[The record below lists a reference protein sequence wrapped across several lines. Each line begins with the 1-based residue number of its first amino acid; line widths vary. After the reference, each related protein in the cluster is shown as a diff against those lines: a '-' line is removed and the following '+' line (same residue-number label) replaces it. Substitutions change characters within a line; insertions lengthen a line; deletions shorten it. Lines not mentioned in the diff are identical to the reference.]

1 LTGARPAGAQI
12 SDLDIAQALDPLT
25 NYFNENFAIL
35 NTTLT
40 QSAMIMVMS
49 KLWKEVLVTLES
61 LLVPTLSDKPSQQR
75 QLTQQEV
82 DIVFKWLNVGLHY
95 SLFGVLVIILML
107 WGRSCTTSSTLK
119 TKSPVKAPASQLIS
133 SAPPNSMNSNP
144 STSSTSTQQ
153 RTYAAPPSVWQ
164 ALPSPTN
171 KHLDNASPAPQVAS
185 LASLE
190 VVAQRDQSLFYIQ
203 GIWEP

>member
-1 LTGARPAGAQI
+1 VTSLFSRTGLTGARPAGAQI

-61 LLVPTLSDKPSQQR
+61 LLVPTLSDKPSLQR

-82 DIVFKWLNVGLHY
+82 DIVFKWLNVSLHY
-95 SLFGVLVIILML
+95 SLYLYG
-107 WGRSCTTSSTLK
+107 
-119 TKSPVKAPASQLIS
+119 
-133 SAPPNSMNSNP
+133 
-144 STSSTSTQQ
+144 
-153 RTYAAPPSVWQ
+153 
-164 ALPSPTN
+164 
-171 KHLDNASPAPQVAS
+171 
-185 LASLE
+185 
-190 VVAQRDQSLFYIQ
+190 
-203 GIWEP
+203 

>member
-1 LTGARPAGAQI
+1 MTGARPVGAQI

-61 LLVPTLSDKPSQQR
+61 LLVPTLSDKPSLQR

-82 DIVFKWLNVGLHY
+82 DIVFKWLGVSLHY
-95 SLFGVLVIILML
+95 SLF
-107 WGRSCTTSSTLK
+107 
-119 TKSPVKAPASQLIS
+119 
-133 SAPPNSMNSNP
+133 
-144 STSSTSTQQ
+144 
-153 RTYAAPPSVWQ
+153 
-164 ALPSPTN
+164 
-171 KHLDNASPAPQVAS
+171 
-185 LASLE
+185 
-190 VVAQRDQSLFYIQ
+190 LFV
-203 GIWEP
+203 

>member
-1 LTGARPAGAQI
+1 MTGTRPAGAQI

-61 LLVPTLSDKPSQQR
+61 LLVPTLSDKPSLQR

-82 DIVFKWLNVGLHY
+82 DIVFKWLNVNLHE
-95 SLFGVLVIILML
+95 
-107 WGRSCTTSSTLK
+107 
-119 TKSPVKAPASQLIS
+119 SPFLIVG
-133 SAPPNSMNSNP
+133 NDSN
-144 STSSTSTQQ
+144 T
-153 RTYAAPPSVWQ
+153 V
-164 ALPSPTN
+164 
-171 KHLDNASPAPQVAS
+171 
-185 LASLE
+185 
-190 VVAQRDQSLFYIQ
+190 
-203 GIWEP
+203 G